1 MILQTTGL
9 TKVFG
14 GLTAVD
20 GVDLQVEERE
30 IRALIGPNGSGK
42 TTLLNCISG
51 VYRPDSG
58 SVEFRGEQV
67 GGLPPHTLTRK
78 GIGRT
83 FQDIRLFQSLTVL
96 QNVMVALQCRTHATM
111 VEDILALPRSR
122 REERQ
127 MREEAYS
134 YLEFVGFAEKWN
146 APAGG
151 LSYGQRRMV
160 EIARALATGAKLLLL
175 DEPTAGLSGAA
186 IDRLTEGILRIRD
199 EGLSMILVEHNMRF
213 VLSICDRV
221 TVLDFGEKIAE
232 GTPEECRNNP
242 LIIECFLGGKFGS
255 DTQA

>member
-1 MILQTTGL
+1 MLLETVGL
-9 TKVFG
+9 TKTFG

-51 VYRPDSG
+51 VYKPTSG
-58 SVEFRGEQV
+58 HIKFMGESV
-67 GGLPPHTLTRK
+67 GGLPPHSLTRK

-83 FQDIRLFQSLTVL
+83 FQDIRLFHSLTVV
-96 QNVMVALQCRTHATM
+96 QNVMVAFQCRQKATM

-122 REERQ
+122 REERH
-127 MREEAYS
+127 MEEEAYS
-134 YLEFVGFAEKWN
+134 FLEFVGIEHKAR
-146 APAGG
+146 ALAGS

-175 DEPTAGLSGAA
+175 DEPTAGLSGAV
-186 IDRLTEGILRIRD
+186 IDRLTENIRKIRD
-199 EGLSMILVEHNMRF
+199 SGVSIIFVEHNMRF
-213 VLSICDRV
+213 VLSICDRI
-221 TVLDFGEKIAE
+221 TVLDFGKKIAE
-232 GTPEECRNNP
+232 GTPDECRNNP
-242 LIIECFLGGKFGS
+242 MIIECFLGGKLGT